1 MAVGRR
7 QLPLNG
13 LRAFEAAARHLS
25 FTQAADE
32 LGVTQAA
39 ISHQIRGLEDTLG
52 LALFRRLNRGL
63 LLTDAGQT
71 LLPAVRA
78 ALDGLAAALDRLRR
92 PEPGGS
98 LTVSVM
104 PSFAVKWLVPRL
116 SRFHQAHPDID
127 LRISANERL
136 VDFARDAIDVAVRFG
151 RGNWPGVAIER
162 IAGESVA
169 PLCTPALAAALAR
182 PADLASMTLLH
193 EEMRPLGT
201 FPDWATWLA
210 AARVTGVDAGRGPRF
225 SHTHLM
231 LQAAIDGHGIA
242 LGQTLL
248 AYDDLAAGRLVEPF
262 RLRLPTGLAY
272 HLVTPPVAAEP
283 VKIKAFRAW
292 VLAEM
297 AHMADMAGTP

>member
-1 MAVGRR
+1 MATGRR
-7 QLPLNG
+7 HLPLNG

-25 FTQAADE
+25 FTLAAAE

-52 LALFRRLNRGL
+52 VGLFRRLNRGL

-78 ALDGLAAALDRLRR
+78 ALDGLAAALDRLER
-92 PEPGGS
+92 PDAAGS

-116 SRFHQAHPDID
+116 SRFHASHPDID

-136 VDFARDAIDVAVRFG
+136 VDFARDGIDVAIRFG
-151 RGNWPGVAIER
+151 RGSWPGVASQW

-169 PLCTPALAAALAR
+169 PMCAPAVAATLRTAD
-182 PADLASMTLLH
+182 DLAQVTLLH
-193 EEMRPLGT
+193 EEMRPLGR
-201 FPDWATWLA
+201 FPDWRTWLA
-210 AARVTGVDAGRGPRF
+210 AAAGDVDAGRGPRF

-231 LQAAIDGHGIA
+231 LQAAIDGHGVA

-248 AYDDLAAGRLVEPF
+248 AADDLAAGRLVEPY

-272 HLVTPPVAAEP
+272 HLATPPIAAEQA
-283 VKIKAFRAW
+283 KIKAFRTW

-297 AHMADMAGTP
+297 AQMTVAP

>member
-1 MAVGRR
+1 LATARR
-7 QLPLNG
+7 HLPLNG

-25 FTQAADE
+25 FTLAADE

-52 LALFRRLNRGL
+52 IGLFRRLNRGL
-63 LLTDAGQT
+63 LLTDAGQV
-71 LLPAVRA
+71 LLPAVRT
-78 ALDGLAAALDRLRR
+78 ALDGLAAALDRLERTD
-92 PEPGGS
+92 PGGS

-116 SRFHQAHPDID
+116 SRFHARHPDID

-136 VDFARDAIDVAVRFG
+136 VDFARDAIDVAIRFG
-151 RGNWPGVAIER
+151 RGDWPGLACQR

-169 PLCTPALAAALAR
+169 PMCAPALASQLTT
-182 PADLASMTLLH
+182 PDDLAAVTLLH
-193 EEMRPLGT
+193 EEMRPLGG
-201 FPDWATWLA
+201 FPDWRTWLDA
-210 AARVTGVDAGRGPRF
+210 AGATTVEAGRGPRF

-231 LQAAIDGHGIA
+231 LQAAIDGHGVA

-248 AYDDLAAGRLVEPF
+248 AAEDIAAGRLVEPF

-272 HLVTPPVAAEP
+272 YLAAPPAAAEQA
-283 VKIKAFRAW
+283 KIKAFRAW
-292 VLAEM
+292 VVAEM
-297 AHMADMAGTP
+297 AQMTETR